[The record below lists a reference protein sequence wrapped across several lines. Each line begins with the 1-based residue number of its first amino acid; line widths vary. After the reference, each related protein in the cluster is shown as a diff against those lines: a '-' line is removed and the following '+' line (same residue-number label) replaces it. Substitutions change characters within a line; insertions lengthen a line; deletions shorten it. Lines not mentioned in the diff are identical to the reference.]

1 MVLMFLAEIDSELQ
15 LLDADISLIK
25 VYYLVNC
32 CYRTKSV
39 LVPNI
44 HVREK

>member
-25 VYYLVNC
+25 VYCLENC
-32 CYRTKSV
+32 CYRTQ
-39 LVPNI
+39 
-44 HVREK
+44 VRFRAQYTCT